1 MFDKVLNISK
11 LASKVKDASFLKT
24 TGNLGK
30 TKNKE
35 PTELQNS

>member
-1 MFDKVLNISK
+1 MFDKVLNVSK

-24 TGNLGK
+24 IGNLLGK

-35 PTELQNS
+35 PTEI